1 MDFESTIISFALFL
15 IDSVFF
21 TNRYRRRDA
30 ISLSRIIFNIYFFLS
45 FIFICFLCYNQ
56 LGESYH
62 IGPLGAHAASLVAE
76 EPERVHVAV

>member
-1 MDFESTIISFALFL
+1 MWILSLQLFHL
-15 IDSVFF
+15 H
-21 TNRYRRRDA
+21 
-30 ISLSRIIFNIYFFLS
+30 FFLLILCS
-45 FIFICFLCYNQ
+45 LQLDIGIFFFFQLPIYLFLCYNQ